1 MEPDQAET
9 APWFKS
15 AQCPGLAGDFR
26 DEALTATVFDKDG
39 MRVREYAV
47 KMIECTGSRKL
58 MWASIIWS
66 LALASTVPLTFGQG
80 DITAGCG

>member
-1 MEPDQAET
+1 
-9 APWFKS
+9 
-15 AQCPGLAGDFR
+15 
-26 DEALTATVFDKDG
+26 